1 MASVGIRKRVSART
15 GRVTYQV
22 WWLLDDGSQGAE
34 TVNSKHAA
42 RDLVAKKRLGVT
54 RGAWQGLQRG
64 RLPFS
69 WWAEQWWEV
78 WAADPDRSPT
88 TLAVTESRLRLYV
101 RPWFGD
107 KPIKRIGPADLR
119 RWQAH
124 LASSTGHA
132 TLMQCRSLVLR
143 ILQFA
148 VDEGAIDNNP
158 VRKVHSPR
166 RRADP
171 EQVLDQAKRRA
182 LTPEEAGRLL
192 AQFPLFWWDH
202 VLCLLGTGLRF
213 GELAGLRRRRVLL
226 DRPLPVLQV
235 VDTRYQAGRFGS
247 GFKPRPKSDAGIREL
262 PLAPLVV
269 EAIGRQLPPGTSD
282 PSALV
287 FTAPGGGPGHGGDG
301 VPRGARTVLSR
312 HNFHR
317 TYQAALAKLAD
328 PTGELRPTAA
338 RVLKTLR
345 AGGPQT
351 VDELTVALAKQGR
364 AIRSAAVQIALAE
377 LVAADLVSS
386 AGEDS
391 QPRWRALPTI
401 RDPLLEA
408 VDLRG
413 AHDFRHTF
421 ATWLEDAGIPAR
433 VIDEVMGHEATSR
446 GGQQRGSAMGAH
458 YRHTTPEM
466 AGRIATAIEQ
476 RLTVILEVAEQV
488 LEAHPGRSTRRVF

>member
-1 MASVGIRKRVSART
+1 MASVGIRKRTSART

-22 WWLLDDGSQGAE
+22 WWLLDDGSQGAQ
-34 TVNSKHAA
+34 TVGSKDEA
-42 RDLVAKKRLGVT
+42 RDLVAQKRLGVT

-101 RPWFGD
+101 RPWFGER
-107 KPIKRIGPADLR
+107 PIERIGPADIR
-119 RWQAH
+119 RWQAQ
-124 LASSTGHA
+124 LASRTGHA

-148 VDEGAIDNNP
+148 VDEGAIEANP
-158 VRKVHSPR
+158 VRKVPSPR

-192 AQFPLFWWDH
+192 ACFPLFWWDH

-213 GELAGLRRRRVLL
+213 GELAGLRRRRVHL
-226 DRPLPVLQV
+226 DRALPILQV

-247 GFKPRPKSDAGIREL
+247 GFKPRPKSDAGIREI
-262 PLAPLVV
+262 PLAPEVV
-269 EAIGRQLPPGTSD
+269 AAIRRQLPTGSD

-287 FTAPGGGPGHGGDG
+287 FTGPGGGPGHHGGQG
-301 VPRGARTVLSR
+301 IPKGSRTVLSR

-317 TYQAALAKLAD
+317 TYHTALAKLAD

-338 RVLKTLR
+338 RVLTALR
-345 AGGPQT
+345 TGGPHTLDQ
-351 VDELTVALAKQGR
+351 LTAALAEQGR
-364 AIRSAAVQIALAE
+364 TVRPPTVQIALGE
-377 LVAADLVSS
+377 LVAGGLVAEVS
-386 AGEDS
+386 EDTE
-391 QPRWRALPTI
+391 PRWLARPAA

-408 VDLRG
+408 VDLHG

-421 ATWLEDAGIPAR
+421 ATWLEDAGVPAR

-446 GGQQRGSAMGAH
+446 AGQQRGSAMGAH

-466 AGRIATAIEQ
+466 AGRIAAAIEQ
-476 RLTVILEVAEQV
+476 RLTVVLEVAEQI
-488 LEAHPGRSTRRVF
+488 LEAHPNRSTHRAF